1 MFFERGDDFDT
12 GRTRQLSEAQV
23 VHAPVLL
30 QLFQER
36 IDEYGIGKRLKKI
49 EGEASIHCGYFNGQA
64 ICFRGCPQPE
74 ITDILL
80 GFLIVGLAN
89 IAHGGR
95 GTLAASALI
104 YPATPTCSRSLPLE
118 RKKAIDPLDGGCV
131 HQHIFLLRLG
141 KHHAPVSGGLLVQ
154 GPVAHLVFILQES
167 AAVQTLVRQR
177 RVERLSLIHA
187 QLRYD
192 PI

>member
-1 MFFERGDDFDT
+1 MSFERSDDFDT

-23 VHAPVLL
+23 VHDPVLL

-36 IDEYGIGKRLKKI
+36 IDEYGVGKRLKKI

-64 ICFRGCPQPE
+64 ICCRGRPQPE

-95 GTLAASALI
+95 EDSGRQRVDI
-104 YPATPTCSRSLPLE
+104 SRHPQPLLVAPFGE
-118 RKKAIDPLDGGCV
+118 NQAIDSLDGGYS